1 VKTMKNRW
9 VLVLIAFLVFA
20 ITLAGGFTLLWRFMI
35 FVAVVLG
42 LSYLWSRLSIRNLES
57 RINEIPALC
66 RVGDRFVESATIT
79 NRRNIPTP
87 LLEISE
93 DTSLPYF
100 RNGVSVSLPSKGY
113 YNWQTEVHCRRRG
126 RYGLGTFTVK
136 TTDPLGIFSLKRHI
150 GERQEFLVYPSI
162 HDLPFFELSPQQ
174 EFGTGSRRWLTRES
188 SPNASRVREYISGD
202 NLRHIHWLSTAHTG
216 NLMVREYDPDRSR
229 TGFSEMWLVPD
240 MYRGSQLGENEETTE
255 EYSISIAAS
264 LASKYL
270 DEGKKV
276 GMIAA
281 GNKSY
286 LLTPEAGEDQ
296 LQYILRS
303 LSLLEAK
310 GEVTI
315 DSLLSSRAEHF
326 QPDSIVVIIMPSLNP
341 SIAASLRSLVDRRVK
356 VITILLD
363 SFSFG
368 AVQSS
373 TNSPRTLSFGS
384 SSVYTV
390 RQGMEIT
397 RALDSRLATTRI
409 Q

>member
-1 VKTMKNRW
+1 
-9 VLVLIAFLVFA
+9 
-20 ITLAGGFTLLWRFMI
+20 
-35 FVAVVLG
+35 
-42 LSYLWSRLSIRNLES
+42 
-57 RINEIPALC
+57 
-66 RVGDRFVESATIT
+66 
-79 NRRNIPTP
+79 
-87 LLEISE
+87 
-93 DTSLPYF
+93 
-100 RNGVSVSLPSKGY
+100 
-113 YNWQTEVHCRRRG
+113 
-126 RYGLGTFTVK
+126 
-136 TTDPLGIFSLKRHI
+136 
-150 GERQEFLVYPSI
+150 
-162 HDLPFFELSPQQ
+162 
-174 EFGTGSRRWLTRES
+174 
-188 SPNASRVREYISGD
+188 
-202 NLRHIHWLSTAHTG
+202 
-216 NLMVREYDPDRSR
+216 
-229 TGFSEMWLVPD
+229 

-276 GMIAA
+276 GMVAA

-315 DSLLSSRAEHF
+315 DSLLSARTEHF